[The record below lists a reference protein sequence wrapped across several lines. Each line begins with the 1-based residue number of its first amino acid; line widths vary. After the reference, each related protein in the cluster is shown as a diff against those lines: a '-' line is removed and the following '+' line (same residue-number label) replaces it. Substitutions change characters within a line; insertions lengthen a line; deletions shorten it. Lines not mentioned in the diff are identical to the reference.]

1 MEARVPELA
10 RNVCVVLMVG
20 IGIMLSA
27 CATQKQPA
35 RLVDDPDAKQESAI
49 PWNKQETWEAGAEL
63 GPVAGQT
70 GSDRR

>member
-10 RNVCVVLMVG
+10 RHVCVVLMVG

-35 RLVDDPDAKQESAI
+35 RLVDDPDAKQESTI
-49 PWNKQETWEAGAEL
+49 PWNRQETWEAGAEL